1 LKNQQSTP
9 LTNEFEDGRSNT
21 RTERNVRDPNNP
33 CLFCKDPRGVS
44 LEHEL
49 AYSARDSYA
58 VSPGHTLVIPRRHV
72 ASFFELTPEEINACM
87 ELITEERT
95 RLDEEFK
102 PDGYNIG
109 VNVGPAAGQ
118 SIFHVHIH
126 LIPRYK
132 GDVEN
137 PQGGVR
143 HVIPTK
149 GHYKR

>member
-1 LKNQQSTP
+1 
-9 LTNEFEDGRSNT
+9 
-21 RTERNVRDPNNP
+21 
-33 CLFCKDPRGVS
+33 VS
-44 LEHEL
+44 LQKEL
-49 AYSARDSYA
+49 AYSARDTYA
-58 VSPGHTLVIPRRHV
+58 VSPGHTLIIPRRHV
-72 ASFFELTPEEINACM
+72 ASFFDLTPEEVNACM
-87 ELITEERT
+87 ELITEERK

-126 LIPRYK
+126 LIPRYE

-143 HVIPTK
+143 HVIPKK
-149 GHYKR
+149 GHYTR

>member
-1 LKNQQSTP
+1 VSEAKP
-9 LTNEFEDGRSNT
+9 E
-21 RTERNVRDPNNP
+21 VKRDPNNP

-44 LEHEL
+44 LEHAL
-49 AYSARDSYA
+49 AYSARDTYA

-72 ASFFELTPEEINACM
+72 ASFFDLTPDEVAAIMALINEEKKRIDA
-87 ELITEERT
+87 
-95 RLDEEFK
+95 EFH

-109 VNVGPAAGQ
+109 VNVGQAAGQ

-143 HVIPTK
+143 HVIPRNA
-149 GHYKR
+149 HYTR

>member
-1 LKNQQSTP
+1 MSSEEKQ
-9 LTNEFEDGRSNT
+9 EIK
-21 RTERNVRDPNNP
+21 RDPNNP

-44 LEHEL
+44 LEREL

-58 VSPGHTLVIPRRHV
+58 ASPGHTLVIPRRHV
-72 ASFFELTPEEINACM
+72 ASFFDLTPEEINACM
-87 ELITEERT
+87 ELITEERKQ
-95 RLDEEFK
+95 LDEEFK

-109 VNVGPAAGQ
+109 VNVGQAAGQ
-118 SIFHVHIH
+118 SILHVHIH

-143 HVIPTK
+143 HVIPKK
-149 GHYKR
+149 GHYTR

>member
-1 LKNQQSTP
+1 MLSEEKQ
-9 LTNEFEDGRSNT
+9 EKK
-21 RTERNVRDPNNP
+21 RDPNNP
-33 CLFCKDPRGVS
+33 CLLCKDPRGVS
-44 LEHEL
+44 LNNEL

-58 VSPGHTLVIPRRHV
+58 VSPGHTLIIPRRHV
-72 ASFFELTPEEINACM
+72 ASFFDLTPDEINACM
-87 ELITEERT
+87 ELVNEERNA
-95 RLDEEFK
+95 LDEELK

-118 SIFHVHIH
+118 SILHAHIH

-143 HVIPTK
+143 HVLPKKAYYT
-149 GHYKR
+149 R

>member
-1 LKNQQSTP
+1 MSEQEPEKK
-9 LTNEFEDGRSNT
+9 
-21 RTERNVRDPNNP
+21 RDPNNP

-44 LEHEL
+44 LARDL
-49 AYSARDSYA
+49 AYSARDTYA
-58 VSPGHTLVIPRRHV
+58 VSPGHTLIIPKRHV
-72 ASFFELTPEEINACM
+72 ASFFDLTPAEVAACM
-87 ELITEERT
+87 DLINEEKKRI
-95 RLDEEFK
+95 DGEFN

-126 LIPRYK
+126 VIPRYL

-143 HVIPTK
+143 HVIAK
-149 GHYKR
+149 NAHYTR

>member
-1 LKNQQSTP
+1 MSSEAK
-9 LTNEFEDGRSNT
+9 
-21 RTERNVRDPNNP
+21 RDPNNP

-44 LEHEL
+44 VQNEL
-49 AYSARDSYA
+49 AYSARDSYPA
-58 VSPGHTLVIPRRHV
+58 SPGHTLVIPRRHV
-72 ASFFELTPEEINACM
+72 ASFFELTPEEVAACM
-87 ELITEERT
+87 DLIREEKGI
-95 RLDEEFK
+95 LDQEYN

-109 VNVGPAAGQ
+109 VNAGAAAGQ

-143 HVIPTK
+143 HVIPKK
-149 GHYKR
+149 GHYTR

>member
-1 LKNQQSTP
+1 MSAEEKPELK
-9 LTNEFEDGRSNT
+9 
-21 RTERNVRDPNNP
+21 RDPNNP

-44 LEHEL
+44 LQNEL
-49 AYSARDSYA
+49 AYSARDSFA

-72 ASFFELTPEEINACM
+72 ASFFDLTPGEIQACM
-87 ELITEERT
+87 ELITEERKL
-95 RLDEEFK
+95 LDEEFK

-118 SIFHVHIH
+118 SILHAHIH
-126 LIPRYK
+126 VIPRYK

-143 HVIPTK
+143 HVIPKKAYYT
-149 GHYKR
+149 R

>member
-1 LKNQQSTP
+1 MTSEEKP
-9 LTNEFEDGRSNT
+9 RGK
-21 RTERNVRDPNNP
+21 RDPNNP
-33 CLFCKDPRGVS
+33 CLFCTDPQGVS
-44 LEHEL
+44 LNNKL

-87 ELITEERT
+87 ALINEERKL
-95 RLDEEFK
+95 LDEEFK

-109 VNVGPAAGQ
+109 VNIGPAAGQ
-118 SIFHVHIH
+118 SIWHVHIH
-126 LIPRYK
+126 IIPRYQ
-132 GDVEN
+132 GDVKN

-143 HVIPTK
+143 HVIPRK

>member
-1 LKNQQSTP
+1 LSAVEK
-9 LTNEFEDGRSNT
+9 
-21 RTERNVRDPNNP
+21 TEKKRDPNNP

-44 LEHEL
+44 LEREL
-49 AYSARDSYA
+49 AYSARDTYA
-58 VSPGHTLVIPRRHV
+58 VSPGHTLIIPRRHV
-72 ASFFELTPEEINACM
+72 ASFFDLTKEEINACM
-87 ELITEERT
+87 GLIAEERV
-95 RLDEEFK
+95 RLDQEFK

-109 VNVGPAAGQ
+109 VNVGLAAGQ

-143 HVIPTK
+143 HVIPKK
-149 GHYKR
+149 GHYTR

>member
-1 LKNQQSTP
+1 V
-9 LTNEFEDGRSNT
+9 
-21 RTERNVRDPNNP
+21 TEVKPEKKRDPNNP

-49 AYSARDSYA
+49 AYSARDTYA
-58 VSPGHTLVIPRRHV
+58 VSPGHTLVVPKRHV
-72 ASFFELTPEEINACM
+72 ASFFDLTQDEVAACIKLINEEKKRI
-87 ELITEERT
+87 
-95 RLDEEFK
+95 DSEFN

-109 VNVGPAAGQ
+109 VNVGLAAGQ

-126 LIPRYK
+126 VIHRYK

-143 HVIPTK
+143 HVISRNA
-149 GHYKR
+149 HYTR